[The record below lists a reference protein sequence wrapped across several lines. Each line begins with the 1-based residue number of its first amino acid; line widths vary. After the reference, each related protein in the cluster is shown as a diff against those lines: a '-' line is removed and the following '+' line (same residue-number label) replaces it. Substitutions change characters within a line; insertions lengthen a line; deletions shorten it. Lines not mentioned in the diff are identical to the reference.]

1 MGEEEGLSE
10 DARVA
15 SLEYLVKQ
23 EQEQERSCGIAIV
36 ASMVVSKG
44 LGSLR
49 CKLTTTRR
57 LETVKRSANGSPAH
71 GAYSQRQGRERN
83 AQKNQWSRHVVGR
96 LQTLRQAKR
105 ATGKTGRQ
113 QTKVERTVKLTR

>member
-1 MGEEEGLSE
+1 
-10 DARVA
+10 
-15 SLEYLVKQ
+15 
-23 EQEQERSCGIAIV
+23 
-36 ASMVVSKG
+36 MVVSKG

-83 AQKNQWSRHVVGR
+83 AQKNQWSRHVV
-96 LQTLRQAKR
+96 R
-105 ATGKTGRQ
+105 ASADSETSETSNWQNWAPADESGTDGE
-113 QTKVERTVKLTR
+113 TYEVSVVVLEA